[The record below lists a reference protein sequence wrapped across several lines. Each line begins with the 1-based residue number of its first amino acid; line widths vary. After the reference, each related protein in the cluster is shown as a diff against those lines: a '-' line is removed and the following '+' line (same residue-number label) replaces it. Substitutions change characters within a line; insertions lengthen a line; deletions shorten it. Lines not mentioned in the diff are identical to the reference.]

1 MDCQGW
7 ARTVGG
13 MTVTFAELEAAAP
26 SIAAFARKKIEQTGL
41 SLVGTTRRDGWPR
54 ISGWELW
61 ICDGR
66 VYVGSMP
73 NAVKV
78 RDLRRDPRCC
88 IFTPLADK
96 DDLEGEAK
104 LFCVAREVEDPAE
117 WDTARQSFLD
127 QRGFDMGGP
136 GGAHLFEMG
145 IQGAAFQRAVGD
157 EFLTTSWVEGD
168 RVRERKRVGALGES
182 VELT

>member
-1 MDCQGW
+1 MSL
-7 ARTVGG
+7 
-13 MTVTFAELEAAAP
+13 TFADFEAAAP
-26 SIAAFARKKIEQTGL
+26 TIAAFARRKIDETGL
-41 SLVGTTRRDGWPR
+41 SLVGTTRSDGWPR
-54 ISGWELW
+54 VSGWELFV
-61 ICDGR
+61 CAGR
-66 VYVGSMP
+66 LYVGSMP

-88 IFTPLADK
+88 VITPLRDK

-104 LFCVAREVEDPAE
+104 LFCVAHEVADAE
-117 WDTARQSFLD
+117 EWEVARRTFLD
-127 QRGFDMGGP
+127 ERGFDMGGP
-136 GGAHLFEMG
+136 GGSHLFEMA

-157 EFLTTSWVEGD
+157 EFLTTSWVAGE